1 MPGTPMESDAS
12 LRRQALR
19 AALQAAGRH
28 YHDMCTEYARV
39 EAETGSGGRLEAV
52 AARRASALRA
62 FRAALRAFA
71 EAVLSPRTN

>member
-1 MPGTPMESDAS
+1 MPATPTESDAS

-19 AALQAAGRH
+19 AALQAAGKH
-28 YHDMCTEYARV
+28 YHDVCNEYARI
-39 EAETGSGGRLEAV
+39 EAEQGPDGQLECV

-71 EAVLSPRTN
+71 EAVLRPSMK